1 MIKPARKAKKGA
13 SLLACYKVLKPDEVA
28 AFHAKLTPVAREF
41 VDVIGIK
48 KALILFSE
56 FNGRE
61 IIFPKDAHG
70 NGAKKFKAIADHI
83 GNDAVIALRKHFADA
98 KVYIPNCSYAF
109 HAVKRY
115 RIISTYDELTKT
127 ISGNMAVRQIGKA
140 FNMTERAVEQLLNR
154 PAT

>member
-28 AFHAKLTPVAREF
+28 EFHAKLTPVAREF
-41 VDVIGIK
+41 VDVIGIQ

-56 FNGRE
+56 FKGQS

-83 GNDAVIALRKHFADA
+83 GNDAVIALRKHFAYA
-98 KVYIPNCSYAF
+98 KVYIPSCSYAF